1 MPDYQEGNLPTRCFV
16 MAQDDARSKG
26 QESDQAAQNKRKL
39 EEHLSRLQAGKETF
53 EKGDRDFSK
62 FHVREKGGD
71 GGNPLPQPPPQP
83 AGWEAWKSAHRGSI
97 HTLSQADLEK
107 MARET
112 DFGLLGLKLGAHKD
126 EVKKA
131 FNTLAKKHHPDLG
144 GDAEIFQA
152 LRAAHDRIMK
162 E

>member
-1 MPDYQEGNLPTRCFV
+1 
-16 MAQDDARSKG
+16 MAQDNPERTN
-26 QESDQAAQNKRKL
+26 QQSDQAAQNKRKL
-39 EEHLSRLQAGKETF
+39 EEHLARLKGGRETF

-62 FHVREKGGD
+62 FHLRGEDAGGEK
-71 GGNPLPQPPPQP
+71 PLPKPPPQP
-83 AGWEAWKSAHRGSI
+83 PGWDAWKSAHRGRI

-107 MARET
+107 MARNT
-112 DFGLLGLKLGAHKD
+112 DFGLLGLKPGASKD

-152 LRAAHDRIMK
+152 MRAAHDRIMK